1 MSLYVILLAK
11 KQNEYFIQQL
21 TFHCDSFH
29 FLISAHIWL
38 WNGISV
44 AHDSAKCRAQ
54 AVGFSDTLEHF
65 FSDHFRNA
73 EWFFFFWVFSCI
85 SKLDWF
91 LPHFQNITQRTW
103 GGLLVAVNF
112 QMSLFPQSIFR
123 IIKLFCFYDPTKEQ
137 SEQAHFTDGNT
148 ERSLTWSKLQSGQG
162 RKMTARSSVC

>member
-1 MSLYVILLAK
+1 MNTLFNSLHFIVIP
-11 KQNEYFIQQL
+11 FISWSQL
-21 TFHCDSFH
+21 TSDYEMESRWLMIVPSVELRQWVSLIPWNTF
-29 FLISAHIWL
+29 FLII
-38 WNGISV
+38 
-44 AHDSAKCRAQ
+44 
-54 AVGFSDTLEHF
+54 LEML
-65 FSDHFRNA
+65 SG
-73 EWFFFFWVFSCI
+73 FFFFWVFSCI